1 MKKLIDPL
9 LLVDSPGQL
18 VRVLQSWRLWVA
30 GAVIGAM
37 LGWGVY
43 NLFLP
48 PYRTR
53 ASVVVDYNIEDLWIA
68 RLNTQYAFFYQRET
82 RKLEEIAFSDETLE
96 IVVQQVNDVT
106 LEDLRSGKLM
116 LSYPYDGA
124 WHFWVDD
131 KDPDKAK
138 LLASVWANAF
148 FERVRELVTLTPEI
162 DALRVELNTFVS
174 ENPQADTGHPE
185 IVRLIDEIAILTE
198 RIDGVSPYIDISLSQ
213 TQSLPVTRAVDQ
225 SVYILAGS
233 VVGAGLTVFLALF
246 TLYRNEQ

>member
-1 MKKLIDPL
+1 
-9 LLVDSPGQL
+9 
-18 VRVLQSWRLWVA
+18 
-30 GAVIGAM
+30 
-37 LGWGVY
+37 
-43 NLFLP
+43 
-48 PYRTR
+48 
-53 ASVVVDYNIEDLWIA
+53 
-68 RLNTQYAFFYQRET
+68 
-82 RKLEEIAFSDETLE
+82 
-96 IVVQQVNDVT
+96 
-106 LEDLRSGKLM
+106 M